1 MGFIS
6 DVFRFKY
13 FIEILRHVV
22 GELVRFSIFNTCR
35 CKQLG
40 GRSLPVSHTFDV
52 LRYFP
57 QVVRNSLDFSFLC
70 GFFIFQSPDAIFFP
84 QMQRPVVHIASGEQ
98 NVSGLAHT
106 LTLHDPACIGHTHKP
121 CGAGNLLEWVGC
133 SLLAQVVN
141 QQNADAI
148 LISKLFQCT
157 GLLIVICIHSAVS
170 IAYTHFLKRIDDNQ
184 ANIAVCMNQRF
195 YLFL

>member
-1 MGFIS
+1 MVTMVTVFLGYPTPIIELCQYHRHHRHHRHHRSSKGEPCFSMGFIS

-70 GFFIFQSPDAIFFP
+70 GFFIFQSPDAIFSRKCSVLSSIS
-84 QMQRPVVHIASGEQ
+84 RPV
-98 NVSGLAHT
+98 
-106 LTLHDPACIGHTHKP
+106 
-121 CGAGNLLEWVGC
+121 
-133 SLLAQVVN
+133 
-141 QQNADAI
+141 
-148 LISKLFQCT
+148 SKM
-157 GLLIVICIHSAVS
+157 SAVWLIRLRCMTQLVS
-170 IAYTHFLKRIDDNQ
+170 ATPISPVEPEICSNGSD
-184 ANIAVCMNQRF
+184 AVCLRKW
-195 YLFL
+195 